1 VVEDATVT
9 DFTAADSTAVVGRGA
24 TYTGQVDAAGRA
36 AAATPASSKAQVAA
50 SNDTVVLST
59 LALEALGDLGTT
71 GVVPSSTLGSVL
83 EAAGRFT
90 DGTVLL
96 DALNTQRAAA
106 VSLLQAM
113 PQPTVSIGDGAALLL
128 QATRLA
134 GMEQMLSTEPR
145 LGLTGN
151 TQLFPALA
159 EADAVSLLLQAV
171 ASEPASAQGTQS
183 GGLALPVQ
191 SGQAQATA
199 AASSSTLQALVAA
212 QASAEAEA
220 VTALLPVLLESVALS
235 ENSFLSSVFF
245 ASGLRPSITLPG
257 LLLSGSALTSVAT
270 ALETALSGTQLTD
283 TQKAALLN
291 AFNMLQAEGETSGA
305 TGGTTG
311 AASGLYAPPALY
323 HPAGTNWPL
332 YNQIS
337 QAGLPLPES
346 PAELAASMTM
356 EAVAYESA
364 LHPGVFGDVRR
375 HEVMLYGQAQ
385 QGLPLSSLEEMGRTA
400 ASGGDTS
407 TSLALAAL
415 MSGLDGGGA
424 AMEAASFS
432 NAMLNSTVLTSVIN
446 AGWTVLL
453 SGYQFRLYPPYVRR
467 RRNWWRRLRVW
478 RTSPTDPDPH
488 ADEFYGGGFRSDGYT
503 A

>member
-1 VVEDATVT
+1 MT
-9 DFTAADSTAVVGRGA
+9 DFTAADSTASVVRGT
-24 TYTGQVDAAGRA
+24 TYSGPADTAGRVGA
-36 AAATPASSKAQVAA
+36 VTSASIATQAATRS
-50 SNDTVVLST
+50 DTVVLST
-59 LALEALGDLGTT
+59 LALEALGDLGAT
-71 GVVPSSTLGSVL
+71 GTVSSSTLGSVL
-83 EAAGRFT
+83 EAAGQYT

-96 DALNTQRAAA
+96 EALNTQRSAA

-113 PQPTVSIGDGAALLL
+113 PQPSVSIGDSAALLL

-134 GMEQMLSTEPR
+134 GIEQMLSTGSG
-145 LGLTGN
+145 LSLTGN
-151 TQLFPALA
+151 SQLFPALA

-171 ASEPASAQGTQS
+171 ASEPASVQGTQS

-191 SGQAQATA
+191 TGQAQATA
-199 AASSSTLQALVAA
+199 AASSSNLQALVAA

-220 VTALLPVLLESVALS
+220 VTALLPMLLESIALS
-235 ENSFLSSVFF
+235 ENPFLSSVFF

-291 AFNMLQAEGETSGA
+291 AFNMLQAEGEASGV

-311 AASGLYAPPALY
+311 AAGGLYAPPALY
-323 HPAGTNWPL
+323 HPTGTNWPL

-337 QAGLPLPES
+337 QVGLPLSES

-356 EAVAYESA
+356 EAVAYENA
-364 LHPGVFGDVRR
+364 VHPRVSGDGARR
-375 HEVMLYGQAQ
+375 EVMLYGQTQ

-400 ASGGDTS
+400 SRGVDTS
-407 TSLALAAL
+407 SSLALAAL
-415 MSGLDGGGA
+415 MSGLGGA
-424 AMEAASFS
+424 GEVAEASSFS
-432 NAMLNSTVLTSVIN
+432 NAMLNSTALTSVIN

-467 RRNWWRRLRVW
+467 RHNWWRRLRVW

-488 ADEFYGGGFRSDGYT
+488 DDEFYGGGFRSGGYT

>member
-1 VVEDATVT
+1 MT

-24 TYTGQVDAAGRA
+24 SYTGQANAVGRA
-36 AAATPASSKAQVAA
+36 AAATPASPTAQVAA

-59 LALEALGDLGTT
+59 LALEALGDLGAT
-71 GVVPSSTLGSVL
+71 GVVSSSTLGSVL

-113 PQPTVSIGDGAALLL
+113 PQPTVSIGDSVALLL

-134 GMEQMLSTEPR
+134 GMEQMLSTEPG

-159 EADAVSLLLQAV
+159 ETDVVSLLLQAV
-171 ASEPASAQGTQS
+171 ATETASAQGTQS
-183 GGLALPVQ
+183 GGPVQ
-191 SGQAQATA
+191 TGQAQATA
-199 AASSSTLQALVAA
+199 VASSSTLQALVAA
-212 QASAEAEA
+212 QASTEAEA
-220 VTALLPVLLESVALS
+220 VAALLPVLLETVALS

-245 ASGLRPSITLPG
+245 ASGLRPSMALPE

-291 AFNMLQAEGETSGA
+291 AFNMLQAEGEISGA
-305 TGGTTG
+305 TGAAAG
-311 AASGLYAPPALY
+311 AAGGLYAPPALY

-337 QAGLPLPES
+337 QAGRPLPES

-356 EAVAYESA
+356 EAVAYENA
-364 LHPGVFGDVRR
+364 VHPGVSGDGARR
-375 HEVMLYGQAQ
+375 EVMLYGQTQ
-385 QGLPLSSLEEMGRTA
+385 QGLALSSLEEMGRTA
-400 ASGGDTS
+400 TSASDMS
-407 TSLALAAL
+407 SSLALAAL

-432 NAMLNSTVLTSVIN
+432 NAMLNSTALTSVIN

-488 ADEFYGGGFRSDGYT
+488 DDEFHGGGFRSGGYT

>member
-1 VVEDATVT
+1 MT
-9 DFTAADSTAVVGRGA
+9 DFTAADSTAVVARGA
-24 TYTGQVDAAGRA
+24 TYTGQVDATGRVG
-36 AAATPASSKAQVAA
+36 AATSASTTAQVAT

-59 LALEALGDLGTT
+59 LALEALGDLGAT
-71 GVVPSSTLGSVL
+71 GVVSSSTLGSVL

-96 DALNTQRAAA
+96 DALTPRHSEA

-113 PQPTVSIGDGAALLL
+113 PQPTVSIGDSTALLL

-134 GMEQMLSTEPR
+134 GIEQMFATG
-145 LGLTGN
+145 LGLTGSA
-151 TQLFPALA
+151 QLFPALA
-159 EADAVSLLLQAV
+159 ETDIVSMLLQA
-171 ASEPASAQGTQS
+171 AASATAGTLGTQS
-183 GGLALPVQ
+183 GGPVQ
-191 SGQAQATA
+191 GGPAQATA
-199 AASSSTLQALVAA
+199 VASSSTLQALAGA
-212 QASAEAEA
+212 QASMEAEA
-220 VTALLPVLLESVALS
+220 VAALLPVLLETVALS

-245 ASGLRPSITLPG
+245 ASGLRPSMALPG

-270 ALETALSGTQLTD
+270 ALETALSGAQLTD

-291 AFNMLQAEGETSGA
+291 AFNMLQAEGEISGA
-305 TGGTTG
+305 IGG
-311 AASGLYAPPALY
+311 AAGAAGGLYAPPALY
-323 HPAGTNWPL
+323 HPTGTNWPL

-337 QAGLPLPES
+337 QAGLSLPES

-356 EAVAYESA
+356 EAVVYENAVHS
-364 LHPGVFGDVRR
+364 GVFGDGSRR
-375 HEVMLYGQAQ
+375 EVMLYGQTQ
-385 QGLPLSSLEEMGRTA
+385 QGLPLSSLEELGRTA
-400 ASGGDTS
+400 TSASDMS
-407 TSLALAAL
+407 SSLALAAL

-432 NAMLNSTVLTSVIN
+432 NAMLNSTALTSVIN

-478 RTSPTDPDPH
+478 RTSPTDTDPH
-488 ADEFYGGGFRSDGYT
+488 DDEFYGGGFRSGGYT